1 MGKNSIKYPNKL
13 GDAIKK
19 ARKEKGWTLA
29 KVAQK
34 LNTNGTLISE
44 YERGLKLPNVYMA
57 FDLAQV
63 LGFDLGEV
71 LETERRRDGETERRR
86 DGETESI

>member
-1 MGKNSIKYPNKL
+1 MSKNSIRYPNKL
-13 GDAIKK
+13 GDAIRM
-19 ARKEKGWTLA
+19 ARKEKGWTLD

-34 LNTNGTLISE
+34 LNTHGTLISE

-71 LETERRRDGETERRR
+71 MRTERRR

>member
-1 MGKNSIKYPNKL
+1 MRFVMGKNSIKYPNKL

-71 LETERRRDGETERRR
+71 LETERRRDGETE
-86 DGETESI
+86 SI